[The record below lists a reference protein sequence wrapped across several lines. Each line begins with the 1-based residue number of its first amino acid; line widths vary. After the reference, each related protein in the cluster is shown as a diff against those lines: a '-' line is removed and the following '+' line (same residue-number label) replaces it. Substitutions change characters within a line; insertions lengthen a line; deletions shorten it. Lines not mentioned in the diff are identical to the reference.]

1 MTAELLYGCRRPGMT
16 TSIGRL
22 VPGATPLW
30 VSIEGI
36 NGVGKT
42 SAARSAAAMLGARCL
57 LLDELTD
64 QSGDTLPRRVIA
76 ALSTEGDPFLR
87 TGYPVVETLALLALQ
102 VRKTERLTERDIA
115 GVDVIIEDRGVDSVA
130 VYQAAILCSQH
141 PETAPEAVAR
151 HVLSSVRRWRA
162 FPDAT
167 ILLTGDP
174 SVCAGRFADRIGR
187 PLAPADV
194 LVIEQID
201 ALYRTAAVDDPG
213 RYTLVDV
220 GDMSLEE
227 SAGAVEEIVTMLL
240 DRKATHVS

>member
-1 MTAELLYGCRRPGMT
+1 MTSS
-16 TSIGRL
+16 SIAKP

-42 SAARSAAAMLGARCL
+42 SATRSAAAMLGARGL

-64 QSGDTLPRRVIA
+64 QSGDKLPGLVIA
-76 ALSTEGDPFLR
+76 ALSAEDDPFLR
-87 TGYPVVETLALLALQ
+87 TGHPVVETLALLALQ
-102 VRKTERLTERDIA
+102 VRKAERLAERDMT
-115 GVDVIIEDRGVDSVA
+115 GVDVIIEDRGLDSVA

-141 PETAPEAVAR
+141 PETSPEAVVR
-151 HVLSSVRRWRA
+151 YVLSSIRRWRP

-174 SVCAGRFADRIGR
+174 EVCARRFTDRIGH
-187 PLAPADV
+187 PLAPPDV

-201 ALYRTAAVDDPG
+201 ALYRTAAADDPG

-220 GDMSLEE
+220 GDMSPEE
-227 SAGAVEEIVTMLL
+227 SAGAVGEIVTTLL
-240 DRKATHVS
+240 DRQAARVS

>member
-1 MTAELLYGCRRPGMT
+1 MT
-16 TSIGRL
+16 TSSGTL
-22 VPGATPLW
+22 VRGATPLW

-42 SAARSAAAMLGARCL
+42 CAARSTAAMLGARCL

-64 QSGDTLPRRVIA
+64 QSGDTLPGQVIA
-76 ALSTEGDPFLR
+76 ALGIEGDPFLR

-115 GVDVIIEDRGVDSVA
+115 RVDVIIEDRGVDSVA
-130 VYQAAILCSQH
+130 VYQAAILCSQDL
-141 PETAPEAVAR
+141 ETSPEAVAR
-151 HVLSSVRRWRA
+151 HVLASARRWRA

-167 ILLTGDP
+167 ILLTGNP
-174 SVCAGRFADRIGR
+174 SVCAGRFADRIRR

-201 ALYRTAAVDDPG
+201 ALYRTAADDDPG
-213 RYTLVDV
+213 RYTVLDV

-227 SAGAVEEIVTMLL
+227 SAGAVEEIVTTLL
-240 DRKATHVS
+240 DQQAAHVS